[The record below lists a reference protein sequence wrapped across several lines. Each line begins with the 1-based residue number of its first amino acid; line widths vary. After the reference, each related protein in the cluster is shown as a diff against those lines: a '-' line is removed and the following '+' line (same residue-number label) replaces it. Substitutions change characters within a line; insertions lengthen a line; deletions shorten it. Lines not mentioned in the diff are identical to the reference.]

1 MKSHKH
7 WKYYYELKAKDW
19 FIMPLKVDA
28 DGVTH
33 IFMRLEHNENDNWK
47 ALDISDGSGCE
58 IDPNE
63 HVIKIVVGNMH

>member
-1 MKSHKH
+1 
-7 WKYYYELKAKDW
+7 
-19 FIMPLKVDA
+19 MPLKVDA